1 MIKKFFL
8 VITTILLLNSCSL
21 DSIIALSQINKVQLV
36 RTTTYT
42 KEYRAYF
49 ARENLLPIKR
59 GHKFLFYYNKHKKDL
74 AILMH
79 PRGEYIA
86 YSITKSPNKVLNINS
101 SKKRGYRYTNR
112 LLRKYG
118 YRQVTPTDVGYKTS
132 LSRRIFKGHKTYYL
146 RAINY
151 QKLISKYK
159 QAIRSYNYAK
169 VKHIKTK
176 LPTNFISS
184 YFKQYEQKASTTKQ
198 KEQIQQIGIKL
209 GLRKHLKTKKQTNN
223 MLQQNKTDETK
234 PLDKLA
240 QQPHQN
246 KQTKSLYEEYNKCQ
260 SYAKLHKFLHSK
272 QAKESLSYA
281 EFSKLSYKEAQLR
294 EKELL
299 ANGSIEELIAEYKKT
314 NNPRYKKKAM
324 ELMKKVNKS

>member
-8 VITTILLLNSCSL
+8 VISSILLLNSCSL

-36 RTTTYT
+36 RSNSYI

-59 GHKFLFYYNKHKKDL
+59 GRKFLFYYNKRKKDL

-86 YSITKSPNKVLNINS
+86 YSITKSPNRVLDIDS
-101 SKKRGYRYTNR
+101 SRKKGYRYINS
-112 LLRKYG
+112 LLRRYG
-118 YRQVTPTDVGYKTS
+118 YRQVNPANVGYKTS

-151 QKLISKYK
+151 EKLISKYK
-159 QAIRSYNYAK
+159 QAIHSYNYTK
-169 VKHIKTK
+169 IKNIKTK
-176 LPTNFISS
+176 LPTSFIYS

-198 KEQIQQIGIKL
+198 KEQIQLIGIKL
-209 GLRKHLKTKKQTNN
+209 GLRKSIKTKTKQKNN
-223 MLQQNKTDETK
+223 TPIKEDSTKKSLDTLSLQSHQKKKQK
-234 PLDKLA
+234 PLYD
-240 QQPHQN
+240 
-246 KQTKSLYEEYNKCQ
+246 EYSKCN
-260 SYAKLHKFLHSK
+260 SYKKLHKFLHSK

-281 EFSKLSYKEAQLR
+281 EFSKLSFREAQLR

-324 ELMKKVNKS
+324 ELMHKVKE